1 MKKITYLLLLLI
13 GSNVA
18 FAQDNVPVLEELNPY
33 RVGLKIG
40 APIVIG
46 IDLEYVTPL
55 FENRVAPF
63 IDFTS
68 LKYNDDGDIYR
79 SNVFEVGTNV
89 YFDNKGIGEGFYGA
103 LSYGHINF
111 KMDRIDYEVDANRQF
126 TGVAKSETKVGTFN
140 VKVGARFGE
149 KFYFRTEIGYGFGS
163 IPESISST
171 GIMNGAQVTV
181 EEDISEDLRDFPIAG
196 KNGTLLFNIGFGYAF
211 KVK

>member
-1 MKKITYLLLLLI
+1 MKKITCLLLLFI
-13 GSNVA
+13 GYNVA
-18 FAQDNVPVLEELNPY
+18 FAQVNDPILKELRPY

-46 IDLEYVTPL
+46 FDLEYVTPL

-68 LKYNDDGDIYR
+68 LKYKHEGDTYR

-111 KMDRIDYEVDANRQF
+111 KMDRVDYEVDANRQF

-140 VKVGARFGE
+140 VKVGARFGD

-181 EEDISEDLRDFPIAG
+181 EEDISEDLSDFPIAG

-211 KVK
+211 KSK